1 MKKYIIAIDQGTTST
16 RCAVFDK
23 QARLQAIKH
32 KEHRQ
37 IMPPHA
43 GWVEHDA
50 LEIWNNVLDLIPPE
64 CLQEASASVKDIIAV
79 GITNQR
85 ETTVVWDKTTGL
97 PIYNAI
103 VWQDTRT
110 ADFMTA
116 FEATHGA
123 ENLQKSLG
131 LPANPYFSASKL
143 CWILEN
149 VPGARQKQKPA
160 PCSLA
165 PSTPG

>member
-37 IMPPHA
+37 IMPHA

-123 ENLQKSLG
+123 ENLQKKAWVCRQIHTSPRPNCVG
-131 LPANPYFSASKL
+131 FG
-143 CWILEN
+143 N